1 MIWSPDL
8 RITVE
13 QPHLPVLLSSTV
25 AGAWARVRLAA
36 ACRRRTKA
44 PNSCP
49 TPRLQW
55 RDRVG
60 IAPTSHDHQEAS
72 GYWVSI
78 ADTGT
83 GHRPCRNAR

>member
-44 PNSCP
+44 PKA
-49 TPRLQW
+49 
-55 RDRVG
+55 
-60 IAPTSHDHQEAS
+60 APLPAYS
-72 GYWVSI
+72 GGTVWALHPLPMIIRKRQV
-78 ADTGT
+78 TG
-83 GHRPCRNAR
+83 

>member
-44 PNSCP
+44 TEQLPHSPLTVAGPC
-49 TPRLQW
+49 
-55 RDRVG
+55 
-60 IAPTSHDHQEAS
+60 
-72 GYWVSI
+72 
-78 ADTGT
+78 
-83 GHRPCRNAR
+83 GHCTRFP